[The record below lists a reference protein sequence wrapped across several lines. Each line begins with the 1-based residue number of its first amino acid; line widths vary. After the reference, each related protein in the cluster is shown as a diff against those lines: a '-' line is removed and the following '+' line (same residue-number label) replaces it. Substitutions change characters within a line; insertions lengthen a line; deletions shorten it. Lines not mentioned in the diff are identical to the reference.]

1 MFKIVHQFRSS
12 GQGSG
17 DVQGLFEQQ
26 GRVGFAGGFLTS
38 CVGCHF
44 VKYRHAF
51 SKFQGTVGVLHGVLH
66 ISVPKSYR
74 CSLSCAMSLKPES
87 QDTHPL

>member
-74 CSLSCAMSLKPES
+74 CSLSCAAIRNI
-87 QDTHPL
+87 